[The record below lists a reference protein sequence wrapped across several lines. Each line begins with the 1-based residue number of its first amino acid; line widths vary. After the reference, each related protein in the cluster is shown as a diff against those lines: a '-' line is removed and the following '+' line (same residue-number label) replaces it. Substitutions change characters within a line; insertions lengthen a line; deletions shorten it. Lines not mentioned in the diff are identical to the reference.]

1 MEVPSFRPI
10 PAEKHPES
18 PDPLTL
24 LSGWWRA
31 VGGPM
36 ARVASPRGVVRRRLR
51 VAVPDGRWK
60 RQVGEHLDEI
70 LARLRRMEG
79 LEGLEGIDLVVE
91 PGPVA
96 GVASPGAGAG
106 APDSDPP
113 GEITLSARAIQ
124 DGDLARRWVAAVSR
138 ILARR
143 RGGQDA

>member
-1 MEVPSFRPI
+1 MEVPRFRPA
-10 PAEKHPES
+10 PAEVHPES

-24 LSGWWRA
+24 LSAWWRA
-31 VGGPM
+31 VGGPL

-51 VAVPDGRWK
+51 VAVPDARWK
-60 RQVGEHLDEI
+60 RQVGEHLEEI
-70 LARLRRMEG
+70 LARLRGMES

-91 PGPVA
+91 PAPAPGAV
-96 GVASPGAGAG
+96 SPGAGAG
-106 APDSDPP
+106 TPESEPP
-113 GEITLSARAIQ
+113 GEIALSARAIP